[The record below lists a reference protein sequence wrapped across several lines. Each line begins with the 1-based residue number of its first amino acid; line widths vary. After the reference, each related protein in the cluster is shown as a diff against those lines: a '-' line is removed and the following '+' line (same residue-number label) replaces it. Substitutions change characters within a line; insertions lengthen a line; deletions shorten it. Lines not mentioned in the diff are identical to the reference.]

1 MCLTCGRH
9 HALSNRHAVLLL
21 DPQPQQV
28 QYLPNEEASLPRGQR
43 QISWTSGRYLDLA
56 RTGEICRTFNRP
68 GLAPTGS
75 DLVDCPIV
83 ADESVKLGVV
93 RLKEAAA

>member
-1 MCLTCGRH
+1 M
-9 HALSNRHAVLLL
+9 
-21 DPQPQQV
+21 
-28 QYLPNEEASLPRGQR
+28 
-43 QISWTSGRYLDLA
+43 